1 MKSVP
6 GIAFNQPGLVVSQV
20 ILHRLDTAG
29 LGPSRLSQLPHH
41 PVIDQPL
48 AELHDLNVRILCLPH
63 LSIGQGGQG
72 LLPIRFYFHAY

>member
-6 GIAFNQPGLVVSQV
+6 GIAFDQLGFVVSQIV
-20 ILHRLDTAG
+20 LHRLDAAG
-29 LGPSRLSQLPHH
+29 LGSSRLSQLPHH
-41 PVIDQPL
+41 PVIDQPF
-48 AELHDLNVRILCLPH
+48 AQFHDLNVRILGLPH